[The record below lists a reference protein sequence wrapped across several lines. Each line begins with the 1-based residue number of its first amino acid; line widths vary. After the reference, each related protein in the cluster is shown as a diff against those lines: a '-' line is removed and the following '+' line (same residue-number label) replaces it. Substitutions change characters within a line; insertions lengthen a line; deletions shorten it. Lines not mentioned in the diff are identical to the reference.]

1 MYTKS
6 KSSKLLT
13 NIVSE
18 VENIFQN
25 ILQSLYVFY
34 AEIFIFVS
42 IFIFLILYNFKV
54 TLILGLVFLLIIL
67 GYLNILKVEI

>member
-1 MYTKS
+1 MNLFLESNYSVYTKS

-18 VENIFQN
+18 LENIFQN

-42 IFIFLILYNFKV
+42 IFIF
-54 TLILGLVFLLIIL
+54 
-67 GYLNILKVEI
+67 